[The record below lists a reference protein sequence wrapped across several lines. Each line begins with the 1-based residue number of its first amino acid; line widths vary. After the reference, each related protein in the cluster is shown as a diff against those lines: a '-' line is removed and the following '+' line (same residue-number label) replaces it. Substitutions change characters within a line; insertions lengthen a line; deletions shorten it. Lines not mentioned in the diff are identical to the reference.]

1 MTTAG
6 PVQWPGAIRSTRHS
20 SRRAFAMRRMS
31 GSFVSTR
38 CEPGFLAL
46 GEIVGDKCV
55 YAGLRDSVEL
65 S

>member
-1 MTTAG
+1 
-6 PVQWPGAIRSTRHS
+6 
-20 SRRAFAMRRMS
+20 MRRMS